1 MINPTK
7 AKGEFVM
14 DLTLILY
21 TCTLLLGFLSL
32 TGFLFLRVKKTDVK
46 SLMLKSVTSVMF
58 ILTGV
63 FLTIAKPSLYS
74 ALIVAGLV
82 CGILGDI
89 WLDMKFM
96 YRQDEGFLTKAGFAS
111 FTFGHFFYIA
121 AIIAGATQFKAVF
134 IPLALIVALIAGLV
148 IYFGEKLMKLKYGE
162 YKLIATLYG
171 GLLFFVTALGFN
183 CSVNGGIN
191 ENKHLFIFFVGGVF
205 FIISDIILS
214 GTYFGKGKNR
224 PVDIVTN
231 HVTYYIAQFIIAS
244 SILFM

>member
-1 MINPTK
+1 
-7 AKGEFVM
+7 M
-14 DLTLILY
+14 DASLIAIS
-21 TCTLLLGFLSL
+21 CTLLVGLLTLG
-32 TGFLFLRVKKTDVK
+32 GFLFLRIRKTDVR

-63 FLTIAKPSLYS
+63 FLTIGKPSLYS
-74 ALIVAGLV
+74 GLIVAGLV

-111 FTFGHFFYIA
+111 FAFGHFFYIA
-121 AIIAGATQFKAVF
+121 AIIAGAATFKAVY
-134 IPLALIVALIAGLV
+134 IPLALVVALIAGLV

-162 YKLIATLYG
+162 YKMISALYG

-183 CSVNGGIN
+183 CSIFGGFN
-191 ENKHLFIFFVGGVF
+191 ENKHLFVFFIGGVF

-214 GTYFGKGKNR
+214 GTYFGEGKNR
-224 PVDIVTN
+224 PVDIITN
-231 HVTYYIAQFIIAS
+231 HVTYYIAQFIIAG

>member
-1 MINPTK
+1 
-7 AKGEFVM
+7 M

-21 TCTLLLGFLSL
+21 TCTVLLGLLSL

-46 SLMLKSVTSVMF
+46 SLMMKSVTSVMF

-74 ALIVAGLV
+74 ALIVGGLV

-96 YRQDEGFLTKAGFAS
+96 YRQDEDFLTKAGFTS

-121 AIIAGATQFKAVF
+121 AIIAGATQFKAIS
-134 IPLALIVALIAGLV
+134 IPMSLVVGVIAGLV
-148 IYFGEKLMKLKYGE
+148 IYFGEKLMKLKYSGS
-162 YKLIATLYG
+162 YKIISTLYG
-171 GLLFFVTALGFN
+171 GLLFFVTAMSFN
-183 CSVNGGIN
+183 CAFLAGVKDNL
-191 ENKHLFIFFVGGVF
+191 HLITFFVGGVF

-214 GTYFGKGKNR
+214 GTYFGEGKNR